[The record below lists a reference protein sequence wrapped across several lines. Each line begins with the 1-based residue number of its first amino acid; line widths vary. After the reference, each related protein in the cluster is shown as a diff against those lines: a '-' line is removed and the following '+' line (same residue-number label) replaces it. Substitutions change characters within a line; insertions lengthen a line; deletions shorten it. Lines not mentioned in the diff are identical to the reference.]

1 MKATIRDIDTLR
13 SIRPLELLSYLRAH
27 HWFQASQIENGA
39 FWAKELEG
47 ESFEVLLPLDANL
60 RDYPNRIAEV
70 LQTLELSEG
79 RSQLEILEDLLTTN
93 ADLVR
98 PRLPGPNHAGEIS
111 LEQGRIVYEQARN
124 LMLAAACAA
133 VERRSVY
140 ARRKPEQAMRFLD
153 HARFGMPQR
162 GSYILTIISPVSPRI
177 AQRPDPIEDD
187 LVDEPFERRTMRTLA
202 EAVHALELASREVAA
217 TGRIEPMQRAVQA
230 GVSANLC
237 EAIIGLHEGS
247 GERGIE
253 FNFSWA
259 PLRLPPPGVPRFAS
273 ITPDVIPIIRETAR
287 IFRETET
294 TAGIE
299 LTGLV
304 RRLDHQGGD
313 RGRAVLATTV
323 EGLPRN
329 VTVDLSGVDHGL
341 AVRSYEDRIPLSCVG
356 ELRREGRA
364 WLLENPRELQLI
376 PSDGAGSD

>member
-1 MKATIRDIDTLR
+1 MKATIRDIDTFR
-13 SIRPLELLSYLRAH
+13 SIRPLELLAYLRARQ
-27 HWFQASQIENGA
+27 WFQSGQMDNGA
-39 FWAKELEG
+39 FWAKEQEN
-47 ESFEVLLPLDANL
+47 ESFELLLPLDANL

-70 LQTLELSEG
+70 FQTLELVEG

-98 PRLPGPNHAGEIS
+98 PRLPGANHAGEIS

-133 VERRSVY
+133 VEPRSVF
-140 ARRKPEQAMRFLD
+140 AKRKPEQAMRFLD

-177 AQRPDPIEDD
+177 ALGSEPIEYDQA
-187 LVDEPFERRTMRTLA
+187 DEPFERRTMRTLA
-202 EAVHALELASREVAA
+202 EAVHSIELASREVAA
-217 TGRIEPMQRAVQA
+217 TGRIEPMRRAVQL

-253 FNFSWA
+253 FAFSWA
-259 PLRLPPPGVPRFAS
+259 PLRQPPAGVPRSAS
-273 ITPDVIPIIRETAR
+273 ITPDVISIIRETAR

-294 TAGIE
+294 ASGIE
-299 LTGLV
+299 LLGVV

-313 RGRAVLATTV
+313 RGRIVLATSV
-323 EGLPRN
+323 EGAPRN
-329 VTVDLSGVDHGL
+329 VTVDLSGVDHSL
-341 AVRSYEDRIPLSCVG
+341 AVRSYEDRIPLTCVG
-356 ELRREGRA
+356 ELKREGRA
-364 WLLENPRELQLI
+364 WLLENPRELQLVNED
-376 PSDGAGSD
+376 SAGNP